1 MNRYIQLKGFILYI
15 YNVASKDF
23 FRFGAKKPKPG
34 IIGSCGVTIGMRGVY
49 ILCVTCVSRVCVTC
63 GLLIQMDIHLVAED
77 HRSYIGHGPWAMGL
91 GPWAMAQGPWLTP
104 FRQSIYF

>member
-49 ILCVTCVSRVCVTC
+49 ILCVTCVSRVVC
-63 GLLIQMDIHLVAED
+63 
-77 HRSYIGHGPWAMGL
+77 
-91 GPWAMAQGPWLTP
+91 
-104 FRQSIYF
+104 

>member
-34 IIGSCGVTIGMRGVY
+34 IIGSCGVTIGVRGVY
-49 ILCVTCVSRVCVTC
+49 VLLVTCVSR
-63 GLLIQMDIHLVAED
+63 GLLIQMDIHLVAK
-77 HRSYIGHGPWAMGL
+77 GHGPRVIGHESWAMGQ
-91 GPWAMAQGPWLTP
+91 GPRPKAQGPWLPP
-104 FRQSIYF
+104 F

>member
-1 MNRYIQLKGFILYI
+1 MNRYIQLKGFILYK

-49 ILCVTCVSRVCVTC
+49 ILCVTCVCHVWFANTDGYTFSRR
-63 GLLIQMDIHLVAED
+63 G
-77 HRSYIGHGPWAMGL
+77 S
-91 GPWAMAQGPWLTP
+91 
-104 FRQSIYF
+104 